1 MKRTHKFS
9 LGSRLSV
16 KSPKLIPT
24 SPKPELPAIPQSLS
38 PNPLNSPKNTN
49 EPITTPRLNRPF
61 KSQIQFNYP
70 KQEEAKFKL
79 PESKASLLIEK
90 IPDINPKGAEKVSDE
105 ITKLQKEADLLKKSY
120 DEKVVFIQINLI
132 KQLEKK
138 LFNIQFKERVF
149 NLKENTKE
157 VEDNPCE
164 HEKDSF
170 SAETYIEEIKS
181 LKGIIAE
188 QTKAYSKLEEI
199 YYSDT
204 NSLKRD
210 NEKLKM
216 TFKKQ
221 DSENLTLK
229 SRLETLS
236 KNLEESEKKSLA
248 KLEEYENKLNS
259 AVATLKDKNSELF
272 TISEI
277 LRKAQ
282 NEKRNKDDVFKEL
295 HRQIRILTESNKIL
309 ENDLNCQK
317 RELKIVSDSLALEKE
332 KIKLFESQSTEYISM
347 KEKFENL
354 EETLKSCQKSSEFTT
369 QNYNMLKE
377 KYNELKEKFKEKQ
390 ELLKETQ
397 DKLSETN
404 NTTISVGNNPQRLRR
419 TLTLSTISSTGDMQ
433 QKENFARLYSKITSL
448 EEELQSERIE
458 KEKFKKNCEYS
469 KKLIDEKSDI
479 ILQIEKRVENDIQ
492 EQVNLAKDSLGIKI
506 KELGGRCH
514 WYLRLQSE
522 KLRCEKCKIENIVR
536 FKGLNCPHLL
546 CKTCAMFMDSCPSC
560 SSGKLIKLNVLKSVS
575 YNTSRINDLISE
587 LLLLINH

>member
-120 DEKVVFIQINLI
+120 DEKVGFIQINLI

-397 DKLSETN
+397 DKLSET
-404 NTTISVGNNPQRLRR
+404 
-419 TLTLSTISSTGDMQ
+419 
-433 QKENFARLYSKITSL
+433 
-448 EEELQSERIE
+448 
-458 KEKFKKNCEYS
+458 
-469 KKLIDEKSDI
+469 
-479 ILQIEKRVENDIQ
+479 
-492 EQVNLAKDSLGIKI
+492 
-506 KELGGRCH
+506 
-514 WYLRLQSE
+514 
-522 KLRCEKCKIENIVR
+522 
-536 FKGLNCPHLL
+536 
-546 CKTCAMFMDSCPSC
+546 
-560 SSGKLIKLNVLKSVS
+560 
-575 YNTSRINDLISE
+575 
-587 LLLLINH
+587 